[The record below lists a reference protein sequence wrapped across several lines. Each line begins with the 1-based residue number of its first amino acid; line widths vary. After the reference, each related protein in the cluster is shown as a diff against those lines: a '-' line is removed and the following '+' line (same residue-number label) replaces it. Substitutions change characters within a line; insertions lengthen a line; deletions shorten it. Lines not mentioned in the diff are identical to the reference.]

1 MTRAV
6 LHFHIFGAFQY
17 FPLFFLHSALPASPR
32 ICRSPGPTHVCSPSS
47 PQKRCAARP
56 EIWQHNRPTTKPDRH
71 KSTVDAATHPTRVPF
86 QRRHALAGRH
96 VPHLELIV
104 PAPRNDAPPVRRYG
118 NTFNLQRRHIT
129 RVLQKQ
135 MTRAARSPCAL
146 SA

>member
-6 LHFHIFGAFQY
+6 LHFHIFGAFLY
-17 FPLFFLHSALPASPR
+17 FPFFFHSSALPASPR
-32 ICRSPGPTHVCSPSS
+32 VRRSRGPTHIYSPSS
-47 PQKRCAARP
+47 SQKRCAARP
-56 EIWQHNRPTTKPDRH
+56 EIWQHNRPTTRTHDH
-71 KSTVDAATHPTRVPF
+71 KSSTKSGRRAPHPIGHVY
-86 QRRHALAGRH
+86 RRHAFAGLG
-96 VPHLELIV
+96 VPHLEV